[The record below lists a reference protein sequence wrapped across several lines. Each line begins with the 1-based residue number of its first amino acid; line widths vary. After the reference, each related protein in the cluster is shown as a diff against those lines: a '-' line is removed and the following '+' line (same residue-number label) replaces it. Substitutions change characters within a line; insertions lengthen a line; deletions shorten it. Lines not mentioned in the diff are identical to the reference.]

1 VNARVVAGLRQAA
14 FAAATPKAFASRRRD
29 EGRMTKLQRFGFEIE
44 RKENKTPGG
53 EQYLGPPG
61 AEIVGLIP
69 RSATQNVKGLVAVPR
84 YDNLINYHVVAIF
97 EVVNAN
103 LRIFSDFRSFD
114 NLPI

>member
-53 EQYLGPPG
+53 E
-61 AEIVGLIP
+61 
-69 RSATQNVKGLVAVPR
+69 
-84 YDNLINYHVVAIF
+84 
-97 EVVNAN
+97 
-103 LRIFSDFRSFD
+103 
-114 NLPI
+114 